1 MRLLIATSIIAA
13 SIIPGALLLAT
24 PDIYAEDTKV
34 IVVDESGSYKRSLQ
48 KPGPIT
54 EDTKDTKVIS
64 IKGSEAGVMD
74 NEPADVCSL
83 VGSRFYCAHLGK
95 TAVEKTTGEPLGEII
110 GVAWKGRNE
119 AVTRYLPPDWL
130 MRDEGKTLEINAPAG
145 GEGFFYIVKA
155 EGRMTFM
162 VECVRINPQTE

>member
-1 MRLLIATSIIAA
+1 MRLLTAASIIAA
-13 SIIPGALLLAT
+13 SIIPGTLLLAS
-24 PDIYAEDTKV
+24 PAICAEDTKV
-34 IVVDESGSYKRSLQ
+34 IVVDDSGSYKRSLP
-48 KPGPIT
+48 KPGP
-54 EDTKDTKVIS
+54 DTKDIKVIS
-64 IKGSEAGVMD
+64 IKGTEIKDAG
-74 NEPADVCSL
+74 EPDDAPEDVCSL

-145 GEGFFYIVKA
+145 GEGFFYIVKT

-162 VECVRINPQTE
+162 VECVRINPQTD

>member
-13 SIIPGALLLAT
+13 SIISGALLFST
-24 PDIYAEDTKV
+24 PAIYAEDTKV

-48 KPGPIT
+48 KSGPIT
-54 EDTKDTKVIS
+54 EDTKDTRVIN
-64 IKGSEAGVMD
+64 IKGSEVSMID
-74 NEPADVCSL
+74 NEPSDVCSL

-110 GVAWKGRNE
+110 GVAWKGRDE

-162 VECVRINPQTE
+162 VECVRINPQTD